1 MYESRLH
8 ATNGLISVAVDAR
21 SGELLELVSER
32 TADNVVKSNCHP
44 RAWSPFLIELPGE
57 GGQKRLLR
65 PARYAE
71 IFEDASLAPAVR
83 VEQAEKSASVHIDYP
98 AVIEGSER
106 RDAQVSVEVL
116 LMEGDCRAQWRISVR
131 SGLQEEL

>member
-106 RDAQVSVEVL
+106 PEV
-116 LMEGDCRAQWRISVR
+116 MPWM
-131 SGLQEEL
+131 

>member
-44 RAWSPFLIELPGE
+44 RAW
-57 GGQKRLLR
+57 
-65 PARYAE
+65 
-71 IFEDASLAPAVR
+71 
-83 VEQAEKSASVHIDYP
+83 
-98 AVIEGSER
+98 
-106 RDAQVSVEVL
+106 
-116 LMEGDCRAQWRISVR
+116 
-131 SGLQEEL
+131 